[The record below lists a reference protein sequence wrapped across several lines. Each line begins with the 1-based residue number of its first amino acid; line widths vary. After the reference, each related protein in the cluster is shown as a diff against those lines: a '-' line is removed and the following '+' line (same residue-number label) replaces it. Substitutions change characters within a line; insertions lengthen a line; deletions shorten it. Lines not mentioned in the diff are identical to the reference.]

1 MRFTLLIFSV
11 FMYQFSYAD
20 TGAGTGSGPARYN
33 DYNSYGRSYDQSSGQ
48 WSNKQSGLTRMTNE
62 LDALVNKAEKA
73 RAADPR
79 FLRDLKNLSSR
90 YKRQWNTEILFD
102 DFRDGDFS
110 KDPVWKLLQGTF
122 WVDARNGLRSKIDPT
137 RQAGNNKKS
146 EEKEDLG
153 KLLLGAL
160 LEELDKKKDK
170 QAEKQPYVNA
180 GRAVLLSKVR
190 ITSAYTVRANI
201 SSRMSAGRLEMVL
214 YQNDALTEGYKLIY
228 YPGSQRGLELI
239 RVTDHS
245 SQMIQSYNKPVR
257 LEDNRSHRLE
267 WSRDINDQIKV
278 TLDDK
283 LLFSV
288 IGRSYRGDYKGFAFV
303 NGGGDYSIRSISITG
318 R

>member
-11 FMYQFSYAD
+11 FMYQFSYSD
-20 TGAGTGSGPARYN
+20 TGANSGPARYN
-33 DYNSYGRSYDQSSGQ
+33 DYNSYGQSYNQSNGQ
-48 WSNKQSGLTRMTNE
+48 WSNKQDDLTRMTNE
-62 LDALVNKAEKA
+62 LDVLVNKAEKA

-90 YKRQWNTEILFD
+90 YKRQWTTEILFD

-110 KDPVWKLLQGTF
+110 KNPVWKLVEGTF
-122 WVDARNGLRSKIDPT
+122 WVDVRNGLRSKIDP
-137 RQAGNNKKS
+137 ASHVSSNKKS

-180 GRAVLLSKVR
+180 GRAVLLNKVK
-190 ITSAYTVRANI
+190 ITGAYTVRTDI
-201 SSRMSAGRLEMVL
+201 SSSMSAGRLEMVL
-214 YQNDALTEGYKLIY
+214 YQNDALTDGYKLIY

-239 RVTDHS
+239 RVTHQN
-245 SQMIQSYNKPVR
+245 SQLIQRYNKPVK

-278 TLDDK
+278 SLDGK

-288 IGRSYRGDYKGFAFV
+288 IDRSYRGNYNGFAFI
-303 NGGGDYSIRSISITG
+303 NGGGDYSIRKISITG